1 MFEISIAQWQPS
13 PLGPGTRE
21 KLPITPSRLKGSL
34 TPWTA
39 GWTSWTPR
47 SYRFNQQLQQLC
59 QQQQPLPAEFR
70 SIETRLGDGFRYLSF
85 PSTKLRFRV
94 RGRLDVLVNPGPTRS
109 KPFATIC
116 GKCAPY
122 LGILGA
128 WKNNAIQLCA
138 RIWSDDIV
146 VPCCP
151 SQHEIKDL
159 ANSRTSVEHDFHLH
173 LQWNL
178 VSMKIWLTTNRFT
191 WCIGRTSFR
200 PQRKCWVRGVRLM
213 YQVCL
218 QYFAVPCQCCAVL
231 SVGAVT
237 SVSMV
242 IQHVSTTVTL
252 INLSSMTSPKSKTLP
267 HPGPKHLWW
276 LTCHHNH
283 DILMQK
289 HATTMPMIQKEK
301 ALWPARTRTIHA
313 AAMPSYS
320 MQISAVFAKLS
331 FKQHQTFVPS
341 FQFWNNNCKSEPY
354 LSESLIKTYQNML
367 RGLSASLKCVLDKL
381 RQHSAPN
388 NPRQRKHCVQHKLR
402 LWQMCGLG
410 LKTKSWEGPIPAGL
424 QKNSKVSGT
433 KKCQQHEH
441 PSLANSAR
449 CWSRHPKLHET
460 GWFFCWVILSTWWN
474 VLWEK
479 MQPDNWQSTAIKWAC
494 LLNATFTE
502 LEKTWKHDMEPIKLQ
517 SSCKV
522 VAKNW
527 HWGSIQVHV
536 PVATE

>member
-1 MFEISIAQWQPS
+1 MATLAFGS
-13 PLGPGTRE
+13 GTRE

-128 WKNNAIQLCA
+128 WKNNASQLCA

-200 PQRKCWVRGVRLM
+200 PQRKCWVRWVCLM

-231 SVGAVT
+231 SVGVVT

-242 IQHVSTTVTL
+242 IIQHVSTTVTL
-252 INLSSMTSPKSKTLP
+252 IYDLAQIQDVASSRSETS
-267 HPGPKHLWW
+267 
-276 LTCHHNH
+276 
-283 DILMQK
+283 
-289 HATTMPMIQKEK
+289 
-301 ALWPARTRTIHA
+301 
-313 AAMPSYS
+313 
-320 MQISAVFAKLS
+320 
-331 FKQHQTFVPS
+331 
-341 FQFWNNNCKSEPY
+341 
-354 LSESLIKTYQNML
+354 
-367 RGLSASLKCVLDKL
+367 
-381 RQHSAPN
+381 
-388 NPRQRKHCVQHKLR
+388 
-402 LWQMCGLG
+402 
-410 LKTKSWEGPIPAGL
+410 
-424 QKNSKVSGT
+424 
-433 KKCQQHEH
+433 
-441 PSLANSAR
+441 
-449 CWSRHPKLHET
+449 
-460 GWFFCWVILSTWWN
+460 
-474 VLWEK
+474 
-479 MQPDNWQSTAIKWAC
+479 
-494 LLNATFTE
+494 
-502 LEKTWKHDMEPIKLQ
+502 
-517 SSCKV
+517 V
-522 VAKNW
+522 VANMSSSSWHLDAKTRKNYA
-527 HWGSIQVHV
+527 HDSKGKGPLACQDKDNPCGSHAQLFNANFRGVCKTSI
-536 PVATE
+536 